1 MMQKQTFTTDHWDTE
16 TSPAARLEVALA
28 QAELDDAHGHIDAFT
43 AAELAEAYDNY
54 VYGPDT
60 SVGLIAALQV
70 VELFDNFRRGA
81 ASQ

>member
-1 MMQKQTFTTDHWDTE
+1 MEKETFTVDAWAVD

-28 QAELDDAHGHIDAFT
+28 QAELDAAHGHIDAFT

-70 VELFDNFRRGA
+70 VEMFDNYRRGA
-81 ASQ
+81 GGQ